1 MEGVYQW
8 VSSILCFLIFVYGI
22 KALLPSKKY
31 EKYIRFFTG
40 MILILLVIQPV
51 MGGLNLED
59 RLAYYF
65 ENISFQRESEDLKRE
80 ILGIESKRLERV
92 IEEYE
97 GAVERDVKAMAEGM
111 GFQVERV
118 EVSIEKEQEAQ
129 DYGTVTHIRMVLGR
143 EEGRGE
149 WEEEEE
155 EEKEIGEMIRIGDI
169 EIEPVEVETKDTAA
183 GEEGTERAFE
193 EETEGALAKE
203 TEGAFKEET
212 EGALEEET
220 DEAFEEGTDGTFE
233 QKTDKAFEQEL
244 KELRR
249 RVEQYYGLES
259 WNVEVEFKRW

>member
-22 KALLPSKKY
+22 KAMLPSKKY

-111 GFQVERV
+111 GFRVERV

-149 WEEEEE
+149 WEEEE
-155 EEKEIGEMIRIGDI
+155 KEIGEKIRIGDI

-183 GEEGTERAFE
+183 GEERTERAFE
-193 EETEGALAKE
+193 EE

-220 DEAFEEGTDGTFE
+220 KGALEEETDEAFEQGTDGTFE
-233 QKTDKAFEQEL
+233 QETDKAFEQEL

>member
-51 MGGLNLED
+51 MGGLKLED

-80 ILGIESKRLERV
+80 ILGIESQRLERV

-97 GAVERDVKAMAEGM
+97 GAVERDVEAMAKDM

-118 EVSIEKEQEAQ
+118 EVSIEKEQGAQ
-129 DYGTVTHIRMVLGR
+129 DYGTVTHIRMVLGK
-143 EEGRGE
+143 EEGKG
-149 WEEEEE
+149 EEEETR
-155 EEKEIGEMIRIGDI
+155 EKIRIGDI
-169 EIEPVEVETKDTAA
+169 EIEPVEVETRDTAA
-183 GEEGTERAFE
+183 GEEETERAFE
-193 EETEGALAKE
+193 EETD
-203 TEGAFKEET
+203 
-212 EGALEEET
+212 GALEEKT
-220 DEAFEEGTDGTFE
+220 DEAFEKGTDGTFE
-233 QKTDKAFEQEL
+233 QETDKAFEQEL

-249 RVEQYYGLES
+249 RVERYYGLES
-259 WNVEVEFKRW
+259 WKVEVEFKRW